1 MGTLHGAARVL
12 LERYEKGRDSQV
24 YIEVDV
30 DPVNL
35 L

>member
-12 LERYEKGRDSQV
+12 LERYEKGRDSRV
-24 YIEVDV
+24 YLEVDV
-30 DPVNL
+30 DPVSL